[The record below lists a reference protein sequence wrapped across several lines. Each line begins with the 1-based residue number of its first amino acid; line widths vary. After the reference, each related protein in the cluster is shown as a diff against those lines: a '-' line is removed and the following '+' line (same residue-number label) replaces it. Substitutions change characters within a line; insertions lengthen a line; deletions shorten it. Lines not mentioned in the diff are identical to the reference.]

1 MEDFAKKFS
10 LVGEQITSDIDLL
23 EIVKGYCD
31 YNFDKCRGLRTIS
44 SLVEIILKEQKVLAE
59 NFDNLI

>member
-10 LVGEQITSDIDLL
+10 LVGEQITSNIDLL
-23 EIVKGYCD
+23 EIVKSYCD
-31 YNFDKCRGLRTIS
+31 YNFDKCRELCTIS
-44 SLVEIILKEQKVLAE
+44 SLVKIILKEQKVLAE